1 MDSPIHTTSV
11 ASFLHSPLHSP
22 LAAAPS
28 SPLPAPDVPMWMIMP
43 THTYLRSPAPA
54 PLAILAPLPLTCT
67 RVGRQHVLHLAG
79 ADAKGECA
87 EGTMGG
93 GVGVAADNDRAG
105 QGEALM
111 GGRKGEGVS
120 QGRGNRI
127 RVR

>member
-1 MDSPIHTTSV
+1 MH
-11 ASFLHSPLHSP
+11 FLPPPHLHQG
-22 LAAAPS
+22 L
-28 SPLPAPDVPMWMIMP
+28 
-43 THTYLRSPAPA
+43 
-54 PLAILAPLPLTCT
+54 CC
-67 RVGRQHVLHLAG
+67 QHMLHLTG
-79 ADAKGECA
+79 ANAKGERA
-87 EGTMGG
+87 EGTVGG